1 MFPWRT
7 CNRQIILPLRLLLK
21 FFCFQIDFLLNPN
34 DVLCKLNAV
43 QKGNKPMD
51 ERQDELSAGEQS
63 RREFLRSAVLLGVP
77 ATAAY
82 SMGGALLGDGF
93 MSQAMADEADP
104 AELPADPIA
113 PIGLDGFAERFRSGD
128 ITSEDATRAYLKRIE
143 LLDGKLG
150 AYQHVDAEQAIR
162 SARTMDELR
171 GIGVDLG
178 PLMGVP
184 ISVKDLL
191 IVNGMPTTAGSD
203 MSVEYIIG
211 TEEGPFVRA
220 LRTAGCVI
228 LGKTKTV
235 EFALG
240 ITGVMEGREVP
251 WNPWD
256 LDVQRVP
263 GGSTSGG
270 SVAAA
275 AGLCAFS
282 IGTDTGGSVRV
293 PAALNGLFGLK
304 LSPGIWPI
312 EGSMSLASHLDTI
325 GLLTLSA
332 KDAAIAFTA
341 INKALGKEG
350 CDLTDIPQAAH
361 LAALKLARPE
371 EYIFDNV
378 GNEVAGVFSAAL
390 DDVEATGA
398 GVENLVVPE
407 APELEPYMLAS
418 LPVRLLATLG
428 HEQFEANKDVIDPS
442 IVTRL
447 ENGKDTKAV
456 EYVIL
461 DDKRDRSIAQARK
474 YFDDYDAWVTPTVG
488 DTAKPAADF
497 SDPKVSGPFAGSMV
511 RTTQPANYLDLC
523 ATTIAIPR
531 KKGELPV
538 GFQVICRGGEEAKL
552 LSISLALEELFGRV
566 EMPDMTPAVTEH

>member
-1 MFPWRT
+1 
-7 CNRQIILPLRLLLK
+7 
-21 FFCFQIDFLLNPN
+21 
-34 DVLCKLNAV
+34 
-43 QKGNKPMD
+43 MD
-51 ERQDELSAGEQS
+51 ECHKPKASDQS
-63 RREFLRSAVLLGVP
+63 RRDFLRNAALVGVP

-82 SMGGALLGDGF
+82 SIGAGLFGKGF
-93 MSQAMADEADP
+93 ESSAKADEVQQT
-104 AELPADPIA
+104 ELPADPIA
-113 PIGLDGFAERFRSGD
+113 SIGLRGFAESFRSGEM
-128 ITSEDATRAYLKRIE
+128 TSEEATRAYLKRIE

-150 AYQHVDAEQAIR
+150 AYQHVAADDAIR
-162 SARTMDELR
+162 SAQTMDQLR
-171 GIGVDLG
+171 AIGVDLG

-191 IVNGMPTTAGSD
+191 IVDGMPTTAGSE

-220 LRTAGCVI
+220 LRAAGCVI

-240 ITGVMEGREVP
+240 ITGVMEGRETP

-270 SVAAA
+270 AVAAA

-293 PAALNGLFGLK
+293 PAALAGLFGLK
-304 LSPGIWPI
+304 LSTGKWPI
-312 EGSMSLASHLDTI
+312 EGSMPLASHLDTI

-332 KDAAIAFTA
+332 QDAAIAYAA
-341 INKALGKEG
+341 INKALGETNSG
-350 CDLTDIPQAAH
+350 LTETPGPAS
-361 LAALKLARPE
+361 LTKLKLARPT
-371 EYIFDNV
+371 EYIVENV
-378 GNEVAGVFSAAL
+378 NDEVAETFGLAL
-390 DDVEATGA
+390 DKIKDA
-398 GVENLVVPE
+398 GVEVDDLVVKE
-407 APELEPYMLAS
+407 APELGPYLLSA

-428 HEQFEANKDVIDPS
+428 YDKFGANKNVIDPS

-447 ENGKDTKAV
+447 ENGENTKAV
-456 EYVIL
+456 DYFIL
-461 DDKRDRSIAQARK
+461 EAKRDKSISQAQG
-474 YFDDYDAWVTPTVG
+474 YFSDYDAWLTPTVG
-488 DTAKPAADF
+488 DTARPVEEF
-497 SDPKVSGPFAGSMV
+497 TDPEVSGPFAGAMV

-523 ATTIAIPR
+523 AATIAIPR
-531 KKGELPV
+531 PDGELPV
-538 GFQVICRGGEEAKL
+538 GFQVICRGGDEPKL

-566 EMPDMTPAVTEH
+566 KMPDMAPAAAAR